1 MEEKV
6 ILMLEQYISV
16 ITGGRKDIKVEI
28 IDDTIVLSRDQMW
41 HIYIIPERYTMIGC
55 FVDEDINLSNLLR
68 KEALNIYHI
77 YEQVVKSET
86 V

>member
-1 MEEKV
+1 MKEKV

-16 ITGGRKDIKVEI
+16 ITGVKDIKVEI
-28 IDDTIVLSRDQMW
+28 IEDTVVLSREELW
-41 HIYIIPERYTMIGC
+41 HCYIIPDRFTVIGC
-55 FVDEDINLSNLLR
+55 LIDSEIDITNLLR
-68 KEALNIYHI
+68 KEAQNIYHI

>member
-16 ITGGRKDIKVEI
+16 ITGVKDIKVEI
-28 IDDTIVLSRDQMW
+28 IDDTIVLSRDEMW
-41 HIYIIPERYTMIGC
+41 HIYIIPEKFTMIGC
-55 FVDEDINLSNLLR
+55 FIDSDIELSNLLR
-68 KEALNIYHI
+68 KEAFNIWHI

>member
-16 ITGGRKDIKVEI
+16 ITGRKDISVEI
-28 IDDTIVLSRDQMW
+28 EEDTIVLSREGMW
-41 HIYIIPERYTMIGC
+41 HIYIIPERFTMIGC
-55 FVDEDINLSNLLR
+55 FIDDDISLSNLLR
-68 KEALNIYHI
+68 KEAHNIWHT
-77 YEQVVKSET
+77 YEQLVKSET

>member
-1 MEEKV
+1 MEKV

-28 IDDTIVLSRDQMW
+28 IDDTIVLSRDEMW

-55 FVDEDINLSNLLR
+55 FIDDDINLSNLLR
-68 KEALNIYHI
+68 KEAFNIYHI

-86 V
+86 I

>member
-16 ITGGRKDIKVEI
+16 LTGVKDIKVEI
-28 IDDTIVLSRDQMW
+28 EEDTVVLSREGMW
-41 HIYIIPERYTMIGC
+41 YCYIIPERFTVIGC
-55 FVDEDINLSNLLR
+55 LIDSDIDITNLLR
-68 KEALNIYHI
+68 KEAHNIWHI
-77 YEQVVKSET
+77 YEQLVKSET

>member
-16 ITGGRKDIKVEI
+16 ITGRKDIKVEI
-28 IDDTIVLSRDQMW
+28 IDDTVVLSRDEMW
-41 HIYIIPERYTMIGC
+41 HCYIIPERFTMIGC
-55 FVDEDINLSNLLR
+55 FIDDDIELSNLLR
-68 KEALNIYHI
+68 KEAFNIYHI

>member
-16 ITGGRKDIKVEI
+16 ITGRKDIKVEI
-28 IDDTIVLSRDQMW
+28 IDDTIVLSRDEMW
-41 HIYIIPERYTMIGC
+41 YIYIIPERYTMIGC
-55 FVDEDINLSNLLR
+55 FINDDIDLSNLLM

-77 YEQVVKSET
+77 YEQIVKSEI

>member
-16 ITGGRKDIKVEI
+16 ITGVKDIKVEI
-28 IDDTIVLSRDQMW
+28 IDDTVVLSREELW
-41 HIYIIPERYTMIGC
+41 HCYIIPDRFTVIGC
-55 FVDEDINLSNLLR
+55 LVDSDIDITNLLR

-86 V
+86 I

>member
-1 MEEKV
+1 MEKV

-28 IDDTIVLSRDQMW
+28 IDDTIVLSRDEMW
-41 HIYIIPERYTMIGC
+41 HCYIIPDRFTVIGC
-55 FVDEDINLSNLLR
+55 LVDSDIDITNLLR

-86 V
+86 I

>member
-16 ITGGRKDIKVEI
+16 ITGKKDIKVEI
-28 IDDTIVLSRDQMW
+28 IDDTIVLSRDEMW

-55 FVDEDINLSNLLR
+55 FIDDDIDLSNLLR
-68 KEALNIYHI
+68 KEALNIWHI

>member
-16 ITGGRKDIKVEI
+16 ITGRKDIKVEI
-28 IDDTIVLSRDQMW
+28 IDDTIVLSRDEMW
-41 HIYIIPERYTMIGC
+41 YIYIIPERYTMIGC
-55 FVDEDINLSNLLR
+55 FIDDDIDLSNLLR
-68 KEALNIYHI
+68 KEAHNIYQI

>member
-1 MEEKV
+1 MEKV

-28 IDDTIVLSRDQMW
+28 IDNTIVPSRDEMW

-55 FVDEDINLSNLLR
+55 FIDDDIDLSNLLR

>member
-16 ITGGRKDIKVEI
+16 ITGVKDIKVEI
-28 IDDTIVLSRDQMW
+28 IDDTIVLSRDEMW
-41 HIYIIPERYTMIGC
+41 HIYIIPEKFTMIGC
-55 FVDEDINLSNLLR
+55 FIDDDIELSNLLR
-68 KEALNIYHI
+68 KEAFNIWHI

>member
-16 ITGGRKDIKVEI
+16 ITGRKDIKVEI
-28 IDDTIVLSRDQMW
+28 IDDTIVLSREGLW
-41 HIYIIPERYTMIGC
+41 HCYIIPERYTMIGC
-55 FVDEDINLSNLLR
+55 FIDDDIDLSNLLR
-68 KEALNIYHI
+68 KEAFNIWHI

>member
-16 ITGGRKDIKVEI
+16 ITGVKDIKVEI
-28 IDDTIVLSRDQMW
+28 IDDTVVLSREEMW
-41 HIYIIPERYTMIGC
+41 HCYIIPERFTVIGC
-55 FVDEDINLSNLLR
+55 LIDSDIDITNLLR
-68 KEALNIYHI
+68 KEAFNIWHI

-86 V
+86 L

>member
-16 ITGGRKDIKVEI
+16 ITGRKDIKVEI
-28 IDDTIVLSRDQMW
+28 IDDTIVLSRDEMW

-55 FVDEDINLSNLLR
+55 FIDDDIDLSNLLR
-68 KEALNIYHI
+68 KEAFNIWHI
-77 YEQVVKSET
+77 YEQVKSDET
-86 V
+86 L

>member
-1 MEEKV
+1 MEKV

-16 ITGGRKDIKVEI
+16 ITGVKDIKVEI
-28 IDDTIVLSRDQMW
+28 IDDTIVLSRDEMW

-55 FVDEDINLSNLLR
+55 FIDDDIDLSNLLR

-77 YEQVVKSET
+77 YEQVKSDET
-86 V
+86 I

>member
-28 IDDTIVLSRDQMW
+28 IDDTIVLSRDEMW
-41 HIYIIPERYTMIGC
+41 HIYIIPEKFTMIGC
-55 FVDEDINLSNLLR
+55 FIDDDINLSNLLR
-68 KEALNIYHI
+68 KEAFNIYHI